1 MATKKIL
8 IIDDDIDLV
17 EAMRLTLE
25 SADFEVIDAQ
35 DGKKGLE
42 KVSTNSPDLVIL
54 DVMMGT
60 QDEGFHVAYQIRNN
74 SETSD
79 IPLIMLTALGLS
91 LPLIQEPRRFS
102 IPPNTSL
109 KISSARRSV
118 TQKMRRRAFS
128 STDRGSLPWMA
139 DRSNFNSA

>member
-25 SADFEVIDAQ
+25 SAGFEVIDAQ

-42 KVSTNSPDLVIL
+42 KIASGSPDLVIL

-60 QDEGFHVAYQIRNN
+60 QDEGFHVAYQIKNN
-74 SETSD
+74 PDTSD
-79 IPLIMLTALGLS
+79 IPVIMLTAVGQETGFSFNKEKDEDFLPVNEFLEKPIDPDTLIELVKKNLG
-91 LPLIQEPRRFS
+91 Q
-102 IPPNTSL
+102 
-109 KISSARRSV
+109 
-118 TQKMRRRAFS
+118 
-128 STDRGSLPWMA
+128 
-139 DRSNFNSA
+139 